1 MTDILSNN
9 SQTAAA
15 GPIRP
20 MMTEPER
27 HQMMEDGGG
36 GTAAQHSHNQHPLL
50 AKFKVATVPVS
61 EEEKREP
68 VEEPKVG
75 SGLKSRLE
83 NIKREFYANS

>member
-1 MTDILSNN
+1 MV
-9 SQTAAA
+9 
-15 GPIRP
+15 
-20 MMTEPER
+20 
-27 HQMMEDGGG
+27 EDGGG
-36 GTAAQHSHNQHPLL
+36 GAAQQSHNHHHPLL

-83 NIKREFYANS
+83 HIKREFYANS